1 MTMLARVVVWGLL
14 ACFPVAANAQ
24 QQEQP
29 QKLEAGMGL
38 ICNSAEQVE
47 RYLTLHIA
55 DRSPEAAIQTVN
67 EEAHDPNACSL
78 ASIAFVRGM
87 QGKSLPAPGGVMK
100 VTQVTI
106 LATQTPAGWQ
116 RTPPILQFT
125 AIFEKLEEA

>member
-1 MTMLARVVVWGLL
+1 MTMFARVVMWGLL

-29 QKLEAGMGL
+29 H
-38 ICNSAEQVE
+38 
-47 RYLTLHIA
+47 YLTLHIA
-55 DRSPEAAIQTVN
+55 DRSPEAAIQAVN

-100 VTQVTI
+100 VTQVMI
-106 LATQTPAGWQ
+106 LATQTPDGWQ

>member
-1 MTMLARVVVWGLL
+1 MTTLARVVMWGLL

-29 QKLEAGMGL
+29 QKLEAGM
-38 ICNSAEQVE
+38 
-47 RYLTLHIA
+47 A
-55 DRSPEAAIQTVN
+55 DRAPEAAIQAVN

-78 ASIAFVRGM
+78 ASIAFVRGI